1 VIPAVFERLPQVFP
15 EFGWRRDAHGWVA
28 TNYQHTKA
36 RFGVRADRVVAHAL
50 PLPPRGLYIHGE
62 DRVVLWTEYVN
73 GGTVP
78 KGTDFIRAVKEIAV
92 RAGVDPSPLER
103 SQPRDRRADL
113 LQAFFDHCQRELA
126 SERGAQ
132 ARAYLE
138 RRGFPAE
145 ATDENGLG
153 LVPAAAHTRQ
163 QLERAN
169 YSDAEVKASRVLADS
184 RWPGR
189 LCGAWRDEWGR
200 IGTFWA
206 RALDDHEPRYLYLRG
221 ARRTH
226 LPPYGLSDVL
236 RLPEHERR
244 ELVLVEGLVDV
255 HHLRAKGIA
264 NVAAIGSARIQAE
277 KLVRVFKHGIETVT
291 LALDNDESG
300 REALAAAI
308 DRTSRLE
315 HAPALRVVHPAEF
328 GDAKDPDEYVRTHG
342 VDRLRELVRDA
353 ECGVTWRTFDRM
365 RHLEPDS
372 PQRERRAALADVGK
386 WLGTLPPRLALE
398 AEDAIW
404 AASERAG
411 YDPKAVERAFHAKFW
426 AAERER
432 REPKRTLQP
441 TRELDRSIGR

>member
-1 VIPAVFERLPQVFP
+1 VIPALFERLPQVFP
-15 EFGWRRDAHGWVA
+15 EFGWRRDARGWVA

-78 KGTDFIRAVKEIAV
+78 KGADFIRAVKEIAE
-92 RAGVDPSPLER
+92 RAGVDPSPLDR
-103 SQPRDRRADL
+103 ALPRDRRADL
-113 LQAFFDHCQRELA
+113 LHAFFDHCHRELA
-126 SERGAQ
+126 SDRGAQ

-138 RRGFPAE
+138 QRGFPPE
-145 ATDENGLG
+145 AIDETGLG
-153 LVPAAAHTRQ
+153 LVPAAAHARQ
-163 QLERAN
+163 QLAGAG
-169 YSDAEVKASRVLADS
+169 YSDDEIKTSGLLADG
-184 RWPGR
+184 RWTGR
-189 LCGAWRDEWGR
+189 LSGAWRDEWGR
-200 IGTFWA
+200 IGTLWA
-206 RALDDHEPRYLYLRG
+206 RSLDAREPRYLYLRG

-236 RLPEHERR
+236 RLASHERR

-264 NVAAIGSARIQAE
+264 NIAAIGSARIQPD
-277 KLVRVFKHGIETVT
+277 KLARLSRHGIETIT

-300 REALAAAI
+300 RDALARVI
-308 DRTSRLE
+308 DQTSRLE
-315 HAPALRVVHPAEF
+315 DAPALRVVDPAKL

-353 ECGVTWRTFDRM
+353 DCGVTWRTLDRM

-372 PQRERRAALADVGK
+372 PQHQRRAALADVGK
-386 WLGTLPPRLALE
+386 WLGTLGPRLALE
-398 AEDAIW
+398 VDDAIR

-411 YDPKAVERAFHAKFW
+411 YDPKAVGRAFHARFW
-426 AAERER
+426 AAEREG
-432 REPKRTLQP
+432 REPKRALLP
-441 TRELDRSIGR
+441 TRELDRSLDR